1 MIKFSQIYQLNKLSK
16 NKSKTIIKR
25 KKRKLFL
32 KITLIG
38 KKRGVYNMYF
48 EKLVEEF
55 KKINE
60 VEALA
65 LGGSRSSDYYDE
77 KSDYDL
83 YVYVT
88 KLPSLEVR
96 KRILEET
103 CRYIELSNS
112 YWELEDDCTL
122 KDDIDIDILYRNL
135 DDFAKNISRVVDDG
149 VASNGYTTCLW
160 HNLKTCKILFD
171 RNGKLE
177 KIKKQ
182 YDIKYPDKLKENIIK
197 RNMSLLSGYL
207 PSYDKQIE
215 KALNRFDFISVNHR
229 LAAFIESYFDIIFAV
244 NEITHPGEKR
254 MIFYALKECKILPKD
269 FKRNL
274 DLLLSNTFI
283 DKEIFLDT
291 LQRII
296 KELQAIIN
304 S

>member
-1 MIKFSQIYQLNKLSK
+1 
-16 NKSKTIIKR
+16 
-25 KKRKLFL
+25 
-32 KITLIG
+32 
-38 KKRGVYNMYF
+38 MYF

-65 LGGSRSSDYYDE
+65 LGGSRSSDNYDE

-88 KLPSLEVR
+88 NLPSSEVR

-177 KIKKQ
+177 KLKKQ

-215 KALNRFDFISVNHR
+215 KALNRSDFISVNHR
-229 LAAFIESYFDIIFAV
+229 LAAFIESYFDVIFAV

-254 MIFYALKECKILPKD
+254 MMFYALKECKILPKD
-269 FKRNL
+269 FKRNF
-274 DLLLSNTFI
+274 DLLLSNAFI

-304 S
+304 F

>member
-1 MIKFSQIYQLNKLSK
+1 
-16 NKSKTIIKR
+16 
-25 KKRKLFL
+25 
-32 KITLIG
+32 
-38 KKRGVYNMYF
+38 MYS

-65 LGGSRSSDYYDE
+65 LGGSKSSDNYDE

-83 YVYVT
+83 NVYVT
-88 KLPSLEVR
+88 NFPSLEVR
-96 KRILEET
+96 KRILDGT

-122 KDDIDIDILYRNL
+122 KDDIDIDILYRKL

-149 VASNGYTTCLW
+149 VASNGY
-160 HNLKTCKILFD
+160 LKTCKILFD

-177 KIKKQ
+177 KLKKQ

-215 KALNRFDFISVNHR
+215 KALNRSGFISVNHR
-229 LAAFIESYFDIIFAV
+229 
-244 NEITHPGEKR
+244 
-254 MIFYALKECKILPKD
+254 
-269 FKRNL
+269 
-274 DLLLSNTFI
+274 
-283 DKEIFLDT
+283 
-291 LQRII
+291 
-296 KELQAIIN
+296 
-304 S
+304 

>member
-1 MIKFSQIYQLNKLSK
+1 
-16 NKSKTIIKR
+16 
-25 KKRKLFL
+25 
-32 KITLIG
+32 
-38 KKRGVYNMYF
+38 MYF
-48 EKLVEEF
+48 EKLVGEF

-65 LGGSRSSDYYDE
+65 LGGSRSSDKYDE

-88 KLPSLEVR
+88 NVPSLEVR
-96 KRILEET
+96 KRIFDGT

-122 KDDIDIDILYRNL
+122 KDDIDIDILYRHL

-177 KIKKQ
+177 KLKKQ
-182 YDIKYPDKLKENIIK
+182 YDIKYPDELKENIIK
-197 RNMSLLSGYL
+197 RNLSLLSGYL

-215 KALNRFDFISVNHR
+215 KVLNRSDFISVNHR
-229 LAAFIESYFDIIFAV
+229 LAAFIESYFDVIFAV

-254 MIFYALKECKILPKD
+254 MMFYALKECAILPKD
-269 FKRNL
+269 FQRNF
-274 DLLLSNTFI
+274 DLLLSNAFI

-291 LQRII
+291 LQRMI
-296 KELQAIIN
+296 KELQGII
-304 S
+304 SL